1 MQPSNNCISLI
12 KQFEGFRSKP
22 YLCPANVATIGYGTT
37 IYPNNVKVQLTDN
50 AITEQQATEYLID
63 HVNKSTNKLN
73 QFIKIEL
80 NQCQYDALCDFVY
93 NVGLSAFAN
102 STLLKIVN
110 NNPNDFTNIQINFM
124 KWVYANSKIITG
136 LQNRRKAEYNL
147 YASK

>member
-12 KQFEGFRSKP
+12 KQFEGFKFKP

-37 IYPNNVKVQLTDN
+37 VYPNNVKVQLTDN

-63 HVNKSTNKLN
+63 HVNKSTSKLN
-73 QFIKIEL
+73 QFIKVEL
-80 NQCQYDALCDFVY
+80 KQYQYDALCDFVY
-93 NVGLSAFAN
+93 NVGLGAFSN
-102 STLLKIVN
+102 STLLKVIN
-110 NNPNDFTNIQINFM
+110 NNPNDLINIQANFM
-124 KWVYANSKIITG
+124 KWVYANGKIIIG

>member
-37 IYPNNVKVQLTDN
+37 IYPNNVKVQLIDN

-73 QFIKIEL
+73 QFIKVEL
-80 NQCQYDALCDFVY
+80 SQCQYDALCDFVY
-93 NVGLSAFAN
+93 NVGLSAFVN
-102 STLLKIVN
+102 STLLKVVN
-110 NNPNDFTNIQINFM
+110 NNPNDFINIQTNFM
-124 KWVYANSKIITG
+124 KWIYANSKIITG